1 MRKREITTIPIERGL
16 SIFQY
21 LTTSRLMIDAINS
34 EIPCTHTQRINKIV
48 LRNNPVNEN
57 EIRI

>member
-1 MRKREITTIPIERGL
+1 
-16 SIFQY
+16 
-21 LTTSRLMIDAINS
+21 MIDAINS